1 MLVEENVAPRTLKKG
16 KAFLAVMSAG
26 MVMFV
31 YILFGLAQTSFEA
44 YGATVSSGKY
54 VTVKGNVKNGSG
66 KALANVKV
74 SISVQ
79 ASVWDNKTKKYKY
92 VWKRTA
98 EAVTNKKGE
107 YSVQALRPATNAVIV
122 KWVRKGTT
130 KPVISHTFKID
141 KNGKSFAFDLKAS
154 SSFAPIA
161 TLAFSY

>member
-1 MLVEENVAPRTLKKG
+1 MLNERNAAPRTLKKG
-16 KAFLAVMSAG
+16 KAFLAMMSAG
-26 MVMFV
+26 MIAFV
-31 YILFGLAQTSFEA
+31 YILFGLTQTSFEA
-44 YGATVSSGKY
+44 SGATVASGKY

-66 KALANVKV
+66 NAVANVKV

-79 ASVWDNKTKKYKY
+79 VSVWDKKTKKYKY
-92 VWKRTA
+92 VWKTA
-98 EAVTNKKGE
+98 ATAVTNNNGA

-154 SSFAPIA
+154 SSFAPLA